1 MRGWVRYSPQGTC
14 RIYPKERSDDMARK
28 KQKNKAQ
35 KNAKHMSPRKF
46 RELLQELRD
55 KYQKHEELEEDEELE
70 EQENWFAEDLS
81 EITKD
86 VDFDPGKLWGD

>member
-1 MRGWVRYSPQGTC
+1 
-14 RIYPKERSDDMARK
+14 MARK
-28 KQKNKAQ
+28 KQNNKAD
-35 KNAKHMSPRKF
+35 KNTKHMSPLEF

-55 KYQKHEELEEDEELE
+55 KYQKPEGLEEDEDLE